1 VSFQKPLGLLLLLC
15 SFSAAAAP
23 FDANALQAQL
33 DRGATR
39 ITLAAGDESIALDV
53 ERTTRTADGDLVV
66 RARPV
71 GQEGWAVLSSS
82 RGQWY
87 GNVRSGEQ
95 AYELRHVD
103 GGHELVRTDGERS
116 PAELNPAPWRRA
128 PAVREP
134 RAESVTA
141 NAEPSVVDVLL
152 CYTSH
157 LHSLLS
163 ETDIRTVANAA
174 IEEANLAYE
183 RSGISHRVR
192 LAGLEETNYDESLAV
207 AGNKAWDA
215 ARLRM
220 VNGAD
225 GFMDEVHARR
235 DALHADAVVLLITRN
250 DACGYAELMTA
261 PPSTDF
267 APEAYAIVSIS
278 CAAKSLALAH
288 ELGHLMGLE
297 HEREARTLPF
307 EPAFPYAFGY
317 RQPQDKFRTIMATEI
332 YCQQRCPR
340 VNYFSNPERTSDEG
354 LPLGIPDEANNALA
368 LEQTMPIMAAFRSA
382 AVPAMLVRS
391 FAADRTTIERGQSI
405 TLSWNTEN
413 ATSIEIGGLGTVA
426 AIGST
431 TVAPL
436 QSTTYTLTATQP
448 GAATITSTVNVVVN
462 CGGEPCAVPR
472 RRAARH

>member
-1 VSFQKPLGLLLLLC
+1 MR
-15 SFSAAAAP
+15 
-23 FDANALQAQL
+23 NALQAQL

-39 ITLAAGDESIALDV
+39 ITLTAGDASIALDI

-87 GNVRSGEQ
+87 GNVRSGAQ
-95 AYELRHVD
+95 TYELRHVD
-103 GGHELVRTDGERS
+103 GGHELVRTDGERA

-134 RAESVTA
+134 HAESVTA
-141 NAEPSVVDVLL
+141 NAEPAVVDVLL
-152 CYTSH
+152 AYTSH
-157 LHSLLS
+157 LHSLVS
-163 ETDIRTVANAA
+163 ETDIRTTAIAA
-174 IEEANLAYE
+174 VEEANLAYE
-183 RSGISHRVR
+183 RSGISHRIR
-192 LAGLEETNYDESLAV
+192 LVGLEETSYDESLV
-207 AGNKAWDA
+207 VPGNNAWDA

-220 VNGAD
+220 VDGAD
-225 GFMDEVHARR
+225 GFMDEIHARR

-267 APEAYAIVSIS
+267 APQAYAVVSLA

-297 HEREARTLPF
+297 HEREARTLPY

-317 RQPQDKFRTIMATEI
+317 RHPQDKFRTIMATEI
-332 YCQQRCPR
+332 FCEQRCPR
-340 VNYFSNPERTSDEG
+340 VNFFSNPERTSDEG
-354 LPLGIPDEANNALA
+354 LPLGIPDAANNALA

-391 FAADRTTIERGQSI
+391 FAVDHAEIERGQSV

-413 ATSIEIGGLGTVA
+413 ATSVEIGGLGPVA
-426 AIGST
+426 AIGSMN
-431 TVAPL
+431 VAPQ

-448 GAATITSTVNVVVN
+448 GVAAITSTVNVVVN